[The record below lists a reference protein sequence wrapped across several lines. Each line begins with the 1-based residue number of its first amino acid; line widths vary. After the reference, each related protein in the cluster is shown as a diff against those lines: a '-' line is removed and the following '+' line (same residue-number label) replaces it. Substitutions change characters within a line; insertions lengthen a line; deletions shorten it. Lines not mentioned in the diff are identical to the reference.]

1 MSQFVLRFTG
11 YFTVEAPDEETA
23 RELVDDLNFG
33 ISDLV
38 DTTDNGV
45 ELSELKI
52 TSTTKI

>member
-11 YFTVEAPDEETA
+11 YFTVDAPDEDTA
-23 RELVDDLNFG
+23 RELVDNMSFG

-38 DTTDNGV
+38 DTTDSGV

-52 TSTTKI
+52 TSLTEL

>member
-1 MSQFVLRFTG
+1 MSQFVFKFTG
-11 YFTVEAPDEETA
+11 YFTVEAPDEDTA
-23 RELVDDLNFG
+23 RELVDDMNFG

-52 TSTTKI
+52 TSLTEL